1 MERQRR
7 RERHTET
14 EKDLWE
20 DEDVDSAVCNKPL
33 RSRLKSKPAA
43 IEWLGAGH
51 GQERLA
57 VSQAW
62 GRRGDGAQTQG

>member
-14 EKDLWE
+14 EKDLGE
-20 DEDVDSAVCNKPL
+20 DEDSAVCNKPL
-33 RSRLKSKPAA
+33 RSCLKSKPAA